1 MVTVLMP
8 VYNGERFLY
17 EAIKSILNQ
26 SLQDFEFLI
35 INDGSTDNSESIIK
49 NFDDPRINYI
59 SKKNEG
65 LSKTLNYGVKI
76 AKYDYVAR
84 MDCDDI
90 ATQDRLKI
98 QLDFMIKN
106 PKFVLVGGS
115 AVEVNEGG
123 EYIRDRITEVNEEKI
138 REKLPFTS
146 FIHPTVMFRRD
157 VAKQTNGYP
166 EEISGKGEEAVFF
179 NSMSK
184 EGQVINLPNIFLKY
198 RVSRFS
204 LSPRD
209 RNSQKIINDCVLF
222 YAKNNYLNDVL
233 LEKFS
238 SIELNLSK
246 DLRLFN
252 YYRYLCLCYTL
263 NNYQFRKSI
272 SYLVKSYKIKK
283 TFFIELLVIPIF
295 LILGKRVSNNL
306 IAIYRKFG
314 LW

>member
-8 VYNGERFLY
+8 VYNGEHFLN

-35 INDGSTDNSESIIK
+35 INDGSTDNSEAIIK
-49 NFDDPRINYI
+49 TFDDPRIRYI
-59 SKKNEG
+59 SKINEG

-76 AKYDYVAR
+76 AKYEYVAR

-115 AVEVNEGG
+115 AVEINEEG
-123 EYIRDRITEVNEEKI
+123 EYIGDRIAEVNEDKI

-157 VAKQTNGYP
+157 VALQTDGYP
-166 EEISGKGEEAVFF
+166 EQINKGEDAVFF
-179 NSMSK
+179 FRMSK
-184 EGQVINLPNIFLKY
+184 KGRIINLSKIILKY

-209 RNSQKIINDCVLF
+209 KKSQKIINECVLF
-222 YAKNNYLNDVL
+222 YAKNNYVNDVL
-233 LEKFS
+233 LEKFN
-238 SIELNLSK
+238 SIEINLSK

-252 YYRYLCLCYTL
+252 YYRYLSVCYTL

-272 SYLVKSYKIKK
+272 SYLVKSYKVKR

-295 LILGKRVSNNL
+295 LIFGKKTSNSIISVFRRN
-306 IAIYRKFG
+306 
-314 LW
+314 

>member
-8 VYNGERFLY
+8 VFNGERFLS
-17 EAIKSILNQ
+17 EAIDSILNQ
-26 SLQDFEFLI
+26 SFKNFEFLI

-49 NFDDPRINYI
+49 GYHDLRIKYV

-65 LSKTLNYGVKI
+65 VSKTLNYGIQI
-76 AKYDYVAR
+76 AKYNYIAR

-90 ATQDRLKI
+90 ATQDRIKI

-115 AVEVNEGG
+115 AVEINEEG

-138 REKLPFTS
+138 RERLPFTS
-146 FIHPTVMFRRD
+146 FISPTVMFRKD

-166 EEISGKGEEAVFF
+166 EEINKGEDAIFF
-179 NSMSK
+179 YRMCQKGS
-184 EGQVINLPNIFLKY
+184 VINLPNRLLNY

-209 RNSQKIINDCVLF
+209 KKSQKIINECVLF
-222 YAKNNYLNDVL
+222 YAKNNYINDVL
-233 LEKFS
+233 LEKFN
-238 SIELNLSK
+238 SIEINLSK

-252 YYRYLCLCYTL
+252 YYRYLSVCYTL

-272 SYLVKSYKIKK
+272 SYLVKSYKVKQ

-295 LILGKRVSNNL
+295 LIFGKKTSNS
-306 IAIYRKFG
+306 IISVFRRI
-314 LW
+314 